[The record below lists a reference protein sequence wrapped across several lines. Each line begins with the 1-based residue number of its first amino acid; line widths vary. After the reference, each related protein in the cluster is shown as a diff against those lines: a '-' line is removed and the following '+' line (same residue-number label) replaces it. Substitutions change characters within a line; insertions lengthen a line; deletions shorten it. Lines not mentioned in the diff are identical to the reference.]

1 VTSANESRSGIRV
14 LLADDQAL
22 FRRGIN
28 AVLNGEDDIEVVAEA
43 EDGKSAIELS
53 EEFVPDVVLMDVRMP
68 GLGGIEAARQIKT
81 ACPST
86 AILMLTVSDEEDD
99 LYEAIKAGANGY
111 LLKEVSVATV
121 ATAIR
126 DAMNGESFLSPTMA
140 SKLLTE
146 FSALSRREEQ
156 VERPVTFSSLTQ
168 REIEVLQFVAVGETN
183 RKIADKLG
191 ISENTVKNHVRNI
204 LEKLH
209 LHDRMAAAMY
219 AVEAKLLN
227 PTE

>member
-1 VTSANESRSGIRV
+1 
-14 LLADDQAL
+14 
-22 FRRGIN
+22 
-28 AVLNGEDDIEVVAEA
+28 
-43 EDGKSAIELS
+43 
-53 EEFVPDVVLMDVRMP
+53 VRMP
-68 GLGGIEAARQIKT
+68 GVGGIEAARQIKSS
-81 ACPST
+81 CPST

-111 LLKEVSVATV
+111 LLKEVSIATV
-121 ATAIR
+121 AVAIR

-140 SKLLTE
+140 SKLLSE
-146 FSALSRREEQ
+146 FSNLSRREERAPQ
-156 VERPVTFSSLTQ
+156 PNFSSLTQ

-219 AVEAKLLN
+219 AVEAQLLE
-227 PTE
+227 PTTGKSD